1 MRNFKKFLSLTLAM
15 LMVLSMSVF
24 TAGATEANAD
34 YLDAAQHLAAIGVMK
49 GDENGDLMLDK
60 HVTRYQAA
68 LFFVQAITGKTDSS
82 VWNAD
87 KSAIFTD
94 VPEYGTAIDYL
105 ANLGLIVG
113 RGNGIYGYNDTI
125 TYQEMLTLA
134 VRALGYERE
143 NMSYPYDYILEAQKL
158 GLTKNIE
165 NLNFKAEL
173 RRDETAQLIWDMLG
187 TEIAITDPISGET
200 VYPGKQDESAYG
212 IIVGP
217 GKIKR
222 ETYLEKS
229 GFAAGKMVVTVTEF
243 TKADGADDIDT
254 VTVQYG
260 DTSYTMAAADLGI
273 TADTAKIDYL
283 GLPLTMFVNCK
294 AEEFF
299 DKYDTDA
306 SENDARVVFVNTD
319 ALTAL
324 ENLGDAG
331 TIRYVVPTSG
341 SPYITLNG
349 VKFASDKYDVVVYE
363 FGADGWNETD
373 GKSFADNFLYDVKD
387 GYIGANANGAVRY
400 IVRETTEGGETV
412 KTLHIYYMPYA
423 FGQYFVRTLKDS
435 TTGKNASFVTIGSYE
450 ATKVENKDGDKSNFV
465 EYLLGTASKVTSS
478 TTSVSKKN
486 GELAKSVTLAG
497 EDIESGEFMFYYY
510 NAVDN
515 ILTVAANHGGF
526 RTGQLTG
533 TSAGRETV
541 KIGGV
546 QHGFGFKGAY
556 AADYAT
562 YAANE
567 ALIKTIMQSYESGK
581 DNVKYVSVDGN
592 IVYLESYDGT
602 SSAATYG
609 FALVTVDPEILADLM
624 GVAEDKLEY
633 TDAFVLDDSGNV
645 AIAVLNTESGEWEL
659 KSLKKLY
666 KDYNTETEKYAV
678 SGDMGAYAGY
688 AALMGE
694 SFSKYAEYAALTA
707 ELQTAGIFAIVGER
721 GDVLDLGTV
730 GGAVEYAEIAE
741 GLIFSDVANKTN
753 KITADPDASAA
764 RVTLDDDTVIVII
777 DSEGNIGVRKGVQKA
792 KYTVNGNAKFYAA
805 SSDLIVAV
813 IDEPTFTGGFANVTA
828 WGESK
833 ASLSSETYY
842 VALPTSEI
850 RVENS
855 GEDVT
860 EKYTVTITDL
870 LDLRTMKIVDECVF
884 RSNTSITLDL
894 SKALYADEHGVIT
907 EANKTIAEAFK
918 AAALLEGHAN
928 DMTFTDI
935 AASNITFTDGDSV
948 TIAGGALN
956 LPNALAGVTANV
968 VTIDATGLD
977 TDKYDFDRL
986 ALNVA
991 FDAENGL
998 GGNEIEIT
1006 EEFSGYEYS
1015 VAGDVTEQ
1023 IHEPTEGILDQFILD
1038 SEGMEILVPLTD
1050 AKTYDGAA
1058 SITVTLKIMASYN
1071 EDTGVL
1077 TLNVA
1082 KILTAMH

>member
-15 LMVLSMSVF
+15 LMVFSMSVL
-24 TAGATEANAD
+24 TTGAADAEAD
-34 YLDAAQHLAAIGVMK
+34 YLDAAQQLAAIGVMK

-105 ANLGLIVG
+105 ANLGLIIG

-143 NMSYPYDYILEAQKL
+143 NMSYPYDYIIEAQKL
-158 GLTKNIE
+158 GLTDNIE
-165 NLNFKAEL
+165 NVNFKAEL

-187 TEIAITDPISGET
+187 TEIAITDPISGEII
-200 VYPGKQDESAYG
+200 YPGKQDASAYG
-212 IIVGP
+212 LIVGP
-217 GKIKR
+217 GKITR

-243 TKADGADDIDT
+243 KEADGKEDIDT

-260 DTSYTMAAADLGI
+260 DTAYTLAAADLGI
-273 TADTAKIDYL
+273 TADTPKIDYL
-283 GLPLTMFVNCK
+283 GLPLTMLVNCK
-294 AEEFF
+294 ADEFF

-306 SENDARVVFVNTD
+306 DESDARVVFVSAD
-319 ALTAL
+319 ALTSV

-331 TIRYVVPTSG
+331 NIRYVEPTSAAA
-341 SPYITLNG
+341 YITLDG
-349 VKFASDKYDVVVYE
+349 VKFSTDKYAVTVYE
-363 FGADGWNETD
+363 FGADGWQSADTENFTD
-373 GKSFADNFLYDVKD
+373 SFRYDTKD
-387 GYIGANANGAVRY
+387 GYIGTNSNGAVRY
-400 IVRETTEGGETV
+400 IVRESVENGETV
-412 KTLHIYYMPYA
+412 KTLHIYYMPYT
-423 FGQYFVRTLKDS
+423 FGQYFLRTLKDS
-435 TTGKNASFVTIGSYE
+435 TTGKNASFVAIGSYE

-465 EYLLGTASKVTSS
+465 EYLLGTTSKVTSS
-478 TTSVSKKN
+478 TGSVSKKN
-486 GELAKSVTLAG
+486 GELAKSAVLAG
-497 EDIESGEFMFYYY
+497 EEIASGEFMFYYY

-533 TSAGRETV
+533 TSAGKETV

-546 QHGFGFKGAY
+546 NHIFGFKGAY
-556 AADYAT
+556 PADYAT

-567 ALIKTIMQSYESGK
+567 SLIKTIMADFTAGK
-581 DNVKYVSVDGN
+581 NNAKYVAVDGN
-592 IVYLESYDGT
+592 IVYLDSYDGS

-609 FALVTVDPEILADLM
+609 FAMVTVDPEILSDLM
-624 GVAEDKLEY
+624 GVAEDKLTY
-633 TDAFVLDDSGNV
+633 TDAFVLDDDGNV
-645 AIAVLNTESGEWEL
+645 AIAVLNTENGEWEL

-666 KDYNTETEKYAV
+666 KDYNTETEKYAI

-688 AALMGE
+688 AELMGE
-694 SFSKYAEYAALTA
+694 NFAKHAEYTELAA
-707 ELQTAGIFAIVGER
+707 ELQSGGIFAVVSER

-730 GGAVEYAEIAE
+730 ESAVTYAPIEE
-741 GLIFSDVANKTN
+741 GLLFSDVSDKTN
-753 KITADPDASAA
+753 KITADPDVSAA
-764 RVTLDDDTVIVII
+764 RVTLDADTVIVLL
-777 DSEGNIGVRKGVQKA
+777 DGEGNIGVRRGVQKA
-792 KYTVNGNAKFYAA
+792 KYSVSGNAKFYAA

-813 IDEPTFTGGFANVTA
+813 IESPVFAGGFADVSE
-828 WGESK
+828 WGESR
-833 ASLSSETYY
+833 AATTSETYY
-842 VALPTSEI
+842 VALPSSEI

-870 LDLRTMKIVDECVF
+870 LDLRTLTIVDECVF

-894 SKALYADEHGVIT
+894 TKALYADEQGVIT
-907 EANKTIAEAFK
+907 EANKSIAEAFK

-928 DMTFTDI
+928 DMTMTEI
-935 AASNITFTDGDSV
+935 AASDITFTDADTV
-948 TIAGGALN
+948 VIAGGALN
-956 LPNALAGVTANV
+956 LPNALAGVTVNLA
-968 VTIDATGLD
+968 TIDATGLD
-977 TDKYDFDRL
+977 TDKYDFDRM
-986 ALNVA
+986 ALNVE

-998 GGNEIEIT
+998 GGNELAIT
-1006 EEFSGYEYS
+1006 DSFSGYEYLA
-1015 VAGDVTEQ
+1015 AGDVTEQ
-1023 IHEPTEGILDQFILD
+1023 IHEPTEGILDQFILN
-1038 SEGMEILVPLTD
+1038 SEGQEILVPKAD
-1050 AKTYDGAA
+1050 AKTYEDAA
-1058 SITVTLKIMASYN
+1058 SITVTLKIMASYDA
-1071 EDTGVL
+1071 DTGVL
-1077 TLNVA
+1077 TLQVA
-1082 KILTAMH
+1082 KILTSMN

>member
-1 MRNFKKFLSLTLAM
+1 MRNFKKFLSLALAM
-15 LMVLSMSVF
+15 LMVFGMTVL
-24 TAGATEANAD
+24 TTGAAEVDAD
-34 YLDAAQHLAAIGVMK
+34 YMDAAQHLAAIGVMK
-49 GDENGDLMLDK
+49 GDENGNLMLDK

-87 KSAIFTD
+87 KSAIFSD

-143 NMSYPYDYILEAQKL
+143 NMSYPYDYIIEAQKL
-158 GLTKNIE
+158 GLTDNIKNV
-165 NLNFKAEL
+165 NFQAQL

-187 TEIAITDPISGET
+187 TEIAITDPISGEI

-229 GFAAGKMVVTVTEF
+229 GFAAGKMVVTVTAF
-243 TKADGADDIDT
+243 TEADGEDDIDT
-254 VTVQYG
+254 VTVQYA
-260 DTSYTMAAADLGI
+260 DASYTLAAADLGI
-273 TADTAKIDYL
+273 TADTPKIDYL
-283 GLPLTMFVNCK
+283 GLPMTMFVNCK
-294 AEEFF
+294 ADEFF

-306 SENDARVVFVNTD
+306 SESDARVVFVNTD
-319 ALTAL
+319 ALTAV

-331 TIRYVVPTSG
+331 SIRYVKPTSG
-341 SPYITLNG
+341 SEYITLG
-349 VKFASDKYDVVVYE
+349 GLKFVTDKYDVVVYE
-363 FGADGWNETD
+363 FGADGWATTD
-373 GKSFADNFLYDVKD
+373 GENFENNFLYDTKD
-387 GYIGANANGAVRY
+387 GYIGANSNGAVRY
-400 IVRETTEGGETV
+400 IVRETTVENQTV

-465 EYLLGTASKVTSS
+465 EYLLGTTSKVTSA

-486 GELAKSVTLAG
+486 GELAKSASLAG

-546 QHGFGFKGAY
+546 NHTFGFKGAY
-556 AADYAT
+556 TADYAT
-562 YAANE
+562 YEANA
-567 ALIKTIMQSYESGK
+567 ALIKTIMGNFESGK
-581 DNVKYVSVDGN
+581 NNAKYVSVDGN
-592 IVYLESYDGT
+592 IVYLESYDGE
-602 SSAATYG
+602 SGAATYG
-609 FALVTVDPEILADLM
+609 FAIVTVDPEILSDLM

-633 TDAFVLDDSGNV
+633 TDAFVLDDNGNV

-666 KDYNTETEKYAV
+666 KDYNTETEKYAI

-688 AALMGE
+688 AELMGD

-707 ELQTAGIFAIVGER
+707 ELQTAGIFAIVDER
-721 GDVLDLGTV
+721 GDVLDLGMV

-741 GLIFSDVANKTN
+741 GLIFSDVTNKTN
-753 KITADPDASAA
+753 KITADPDATAA

-777 DSEGNIGVRKGVQKA
+777 DGEGNIGVRTGVQKA

-813 IDEPTFTGGFANVTA
+813 IEEPTFTGGFANVSA
-828 WGESK
+828 WGESR
-833 ASLSSETYY
+833 AATTGETYY

-870 LDLRTMKIVDECVF
+870 LDLRTMQIVDECVF

-918 AAALLEGHAN
+918 AAMLLEGHAN
-928 DMTFTDI
+928 DVTFVDI
-935 AASNITFTDGDSV
+935 AASDITFTDADTV
-948 TIAGGALN
+948 VITGGALT
-956 LPNALAGVTANV
+956 LPNALAGVVANV

-998 GGNEIEIT
+998 GGNELAIT
-1006 EEFSGYEYS
+1006 DEFSGYEYP

-1023 IHEPTEGILDQFILD
+1023 ISEPTEGILNQFILD
-1038 SEGMEILVPLTD
+1038 SEGMEILVPKAD
-1050 AKTYDGAA
+1050 VKTYEGAA

-1082 KILTAMH
+1082 KILTAMN